1 MPLKLPSFRARRDVY
16 PPDLWTQCPTCSTM
30 LFNKQLEKNLR
41 VCTTC
46 GHHFRLSAAARL
58 GHLLD
63 PGTWAERDAGLQS
76 VDALGFVDQKPYP
89 DRLAAAQLAT
99 GMRDAAVWGIGAIGG
114 TDIALCVMDF
124 GFMGG
129 SMGAVVGEKVT
140 RAAEHALAARMPLII
155 VSASGGARM
164 QEGTLA
170 LMQLAKTLAALERLR
185 SGGVP
190 YLSVLSDPTTGGVFA
205 SFAVVGDVNL
215 AEPDALIGF
224 AGARVTAGTIAAEQP
239 PGFQRAE
246 FLYSHGFVDRVV
258 ARPDLRDEIADL
270 LRLMP
275 ARGSYAP
282 LASPD
287 EDLPA
292 FRPLSFL
299 STIADRVGEFA
310 TGDGNGTSEPAAA
323 IPPAPVPA
331 TDPAPGTERA
341 ATLTPEAAA
350 AARDDVWARV
360 QLART
365 LRRPRTLEFVEA
377 MADQFI
383 ELHGDRLFGDDEAM
397 VAGIARIG
405 GRRVVVIGQQKGA
418 DTDENIRR
426 NFGMPHP
433 EGYRKS
439 MRVME
444 LAERLGLPVVTFV
457 DVPGAHPGPESE
469 ERGIAEAIAR
479 SIGLMTRLRTPIVT
493 VITGEG
499 GSGGALAIA
508 VGDVVIALENAVYS
522 VISPEGCASI
532 LWRTSDEAAAA
543 AAAMRMSAQDQH
555 ALGVIDIVVPEPGE
569 GAHAEPEETASRLK
583 AIILDRLEA
592 LDALSTD
599 ALIESRY
606 RRYRALGAY
615 TEVAQPDVPARVDRR
630 LTDRLRDLLDP
641 ARRGIAGP
649 ESWSRD
655 DPPAR
660 EEV

>member
-16 PPDLWTQCPTCSTM
+16 PPDLWTKCPTCSTM

-46 GHHFRLSAAARL
+46 GHHFRLSAEARID
-58 GHLLD
+58 HLLD
-63 PGTWAERDAGLQS
+63 PGTWAERDPGLQS

-99 GMRDAAVWGIGAIGG
+99 GMRDAAVWGTGAIGG
-114 TDIALCVMDF
+114 HEIALCVMDF

-140 RAAEHALAARMPLII
+140 RAAEHALAARVPLVVI
-155 VSASGGARM
+155 SASGGARM

-170 LMQLAKTLAALERLR
+170 LMQLAKTLGALERLR
-185 SGGVP
+185 AAGIP

-205 SFAVVGDVNL
+205 SFAAVGDVNI

-224 AGARVTAGTIAAEQP
+224 AGARVTAGTIAAELP
-239 PGFQRAE
+239 PGFQRSE
-246 FLYSHGFVDRVV
+246 FLFSHGFVDRVV
-258 ARPDLRDEIADL
+258 ARSELHDELASV
-270 LRLMP
+270 LRLLP
-275 ARGSYAP
+275 ARGTY
-282 LASPD
+282 D
-287 EDLPA
+287 EPEPIEDVPA
-292 FRPLSFL
+292 FRPFSFL
-299 STIADRVGEFA
+299 TTLADRVGELA
-310 TGDGNGTSEPAAA
+310 NGDGTNEEDDGPGAPEP
-323 IPPAPVPA
+323 PPTVPA
-331 TDPAPGTERA
+331 VDADGEVGLPRPDAS
-341 ATLTPEAAA
+341 
-350 AARDDVWARV
+350 ARDDVWARV
-360 QLART
+360 QLARS
-365 LRRPRTLEFVEA
+365 LRRPRTLEFLDA
-377 MADQFI
+377 MADEFV
-383 ELHGDRLFGDDEAM
+383 ELHGDRLFGDDAAV
-397 VAGIARIG
+397 VAGLARID
-405 GRRVVVIGQQKGA
+405 GRRVAVVGQQKGA

-433 EGYRKS
+433 EGYRKA

-444 LAERLGLPVVTFV
+444 LAERAGLPIVTFV

-532 LWRTSDEAAAA
+532 LWRTSDEAATA
-543 AAAMRMSAQDQH
+543 AAAMRMSAADQH
-555 ALGVIDIVVPEPGE
+555 ALGVVDIVVPEPGE
-569 GAHAEPEETASRLK
+569 GAHDQPAVTADRLR
-583 AIILDRLEA
+583 AIIVDR
-592 LDALSTD
+592 LDALAAMPIDT
-599 ALIESRY
+599 LVEQRY

-615 TEVAQPDVPARVDRR
+615 TEVARPEVPGRVDRS
-630 LTDRLRDLLDP
+630 LADRLRDLLDP
-641 ARRGIAGP
+641 ARRGLVGV
-649 ESWSRD
+649 EVWSRDD